1 MRSMRPRAGLVSAL
15 IVAASA
21 MAAGCDVKMVA
32 DGDVSVDVF
41 HGRAHDTW
49 SRSYTIAPGGRLE
62 IINVNGQISAEA
74 STGATVEISA
84 ERSVSAGS
92 DEAAA
97 EVLAKIEMREEVGPD
112 RVRVETLAPR
122 LRLGGHK
129 VTFVVKVPAGV
140 NVDLRTVNGGVL
152 LENVG
157 GEVRATSTN
166 GAVRGR
172 LAGASL
178 VDARTTNGGV
188 DLDLTGALAP
198 DARVTL
204 TSVNGGIRL
213 NVPQDTK
220 ARVQARCTNG
230 RISVDGLPFAAEG
243 EQNRRRVDGNLN
255 GGGGRI
261 ELQTTNG
268 GVTLGRS
275 VGAT

>member
-15 IVAASA
+15 IVAASV
-21 MAAGCDVKMVA
+21 MSAGCDLKMAA
-32 DGDVSVDVF
+32 DGDVSVDMF
-41 HGRAHDTW
+41 HGQAHDTW
-49 SRSYTIAPGGRLE
+49 NRSYTLASGGRLE
-62 IINVNGQISAEA
+62 IINVNGQITAEA
-74 STGATVEISA
+74 STGAAVEVSA
-84 ERSVSAGS
+84 ERSVSASS

-97 EVLAKIEMREEVGPD
+97 EVLARIEMREEVGVD
-112 RVRVETLAPR
+112 RVRVETIAPR

-140 NVDLRTVNGGVL
+140 HVDLRTVNGGVL

-172 LAGASL
+172 IASASL

-188 DLDLTGALAP
+188 DLELTGALTS
-198 DARVTL
+198 DGRVTL
-204 TSVNGGIRL
+204 TSVNGGVHL
-213 NVPQDTK
+213 NVPPDTK
-220 ARVQARCTNG
+220 AQVRARCTNG
-230 RISVDGLPFAAEG
+230 RISVDGLPFTAEG
-243 EQNRRRVDGNLN
+243 EQSRRRVDGSLN

-268 GVTLGRS
+268 GVSLGRS
-275 VGAT
+275 